1 MSIIRTK
8 RSNNFTTVPNSLL
21 NDARLR
27 WNDLGLLVYLLS
39 KPDTWAVRVDALV
52 KERGIGRD
60 SVYESLKRLREHGYA
75 KLIKYSNGTTEWTIF
90 DQPYQDNPDQVI
102 QDKAYPNTDNPDQ
115 DNPDQDFPHV
125 LVNTDIKKRLINSK
139 DELSLPAEQKK
150 KPGKPK
156 SKAMTL
162 SEYLQD
168 CKERNVLPIPE
179 DDSIFSYAEGIK
191 LPLDFLRLAWIDFRN
206 IHTNPNKKEGKK
218 RQSSWKQTFRNYVEK
233 NWLKLWF
240 IDNDGNYALTTAGKQ
255 LQRVAA

>member
-8 RSNNFTTVPNSLL
+8 RTNNFTTVPNSLL

-90 DQPYQDNPDQVI
+90 DKPYQDNPDQAI
-102 QDKAYPNTDNPDQ
+102 QDKAHPNTDNPDQ

-139 DELSLPAEQKK
+139 DTISLSAEQKK

-156 SKAMTL
+156 NRSMTF

-168 CKERNVLPIPE
+168 CKEKNQSPIPE
-179 DDSIFSYAEGIK
+179 NDKVFDYAEDIK
-191 LPLDFLRLAWIDFRN
+191 LPTEFLRLAWIDFKN
-206 IHTNPNKKEGKK
+206 IHTDKARKEGIKK
-218 RQSSWKQTFRNYVEK
+218 QLSWSQVFRNYVEG
-233 NWLKLWF
+233 NYRRLWF
-240 IDNDGNYALTTAGKQ
+240 IDGDGNFALTTAGKQ

>member
-1 MSIIRTK
+1 MAIIRTK
-8 RSNNFTTVPNSLL
+8 RTNNFTTVPNSLL

-39 KPDTWAVRVDALV
+39 KPDTWTVRVDALV

-90 DQPYQDNPDQVI
+90 D
-102 QDKAYPNTDNPDQ
+102 KPNQENPDQ
-115 DNPDQDFPHV
+115 DFHDKAHPNTGNPDQENPDQDFPHV

-156 SKAMTL
+156 NKPMTFF
-162 SEYLQD
+162 EFLQD
-168 CKERNVLPIPE
+168 CKERNMSPIPE
-179 DDSIFSYAEGIK
+179 NDPVFTYAEEIK
-191 LPLDFLRLAWIDFRN
+191 LPVDFLRLAWIDFKK
-206 IHTNPNKKEGKK
+206 IHTDPNRKEGKK
-218 RQSSWKQTFRNYVEK
+218 RQASWSQTFKNYVEG
-233 NWLKLWF
+233 NWLHIWF
-240 IDNDGNYALTTAGKQ
+240 IDNDGNYALTTSGKQ